1 MQNFVTLWS
10 TDYAKI
16 EYSQAQNAVF
26 LIWLPESKRI
36 TEELFLLVQNEYL
49 QAIMVNESTYSLIDA
64 RELHFTASPALQ
76 EKIANENF
84 PLAIGSGLRRIAI
97 VNSDDFI
104 TQISN
109 EQMMEEDRNEFFLT
123 RFFNSKDEAIQWL
136 LDNNMSK

>member
-26 LIWLPESKRI
+26 LTWLPESKHI
-36 TEELFLLVQNEYL
+36 IEELFLQVQKEYL
-49 QAIMVNESTYSLIDA
+49 QAIIINETAYSLIDA
-64 RELHFTASPALQ
+64 RELHFTASPDVQ

-84 PLAIGSGLRRIAI
+84 PLAFGAGLRRIAI
-97 VNSDDFI
+97 VNSDDFV

-136 LDNNMSK
+136 LDNKMNK